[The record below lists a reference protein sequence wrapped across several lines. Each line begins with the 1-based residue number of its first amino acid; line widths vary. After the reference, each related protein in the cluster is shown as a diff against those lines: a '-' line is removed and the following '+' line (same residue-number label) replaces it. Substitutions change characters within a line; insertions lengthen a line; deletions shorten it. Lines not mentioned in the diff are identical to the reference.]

1 MASDANDIT
10 IDYSEDGQLVVKEID
25 KVILSKGAW
34 ATIVYKYQQWER
46 GKDDYGPIRY
56 TIRRYRKM
64 NNEYRQQAKF
74 NISSND
80 QARKLIDALEKWIP
94 EPNE

>member
-1 MASDANDIT
+1 MPSDVNDIT
-10 IDYSEDGQLVVKEID
+10 IDYTEDDLLVVKEID

-34 ATIVYKYQQWER
+34 ATIVFKYQQWER
-46 GKDDYGPIRY
+46 RNDDYGPIRY

-80 QARKLIDALEKWIP
+80 QAQKLIDALEAWLQ
-94 EPNE
+94 ESGE